1 MCLCV
6 CMCLYMYMCVSVC
19 MAACLSLEGKGDVMV
34 RIGRKRWWNICDMN
48 EGETIRRQKGKDRRK
63 QELDEVVRRDGLQ
76 QSIMTRVYK

>member
-19 MAACLSLEGKGDVMV
+19 MAACRSLEGKGDLMV
-34 RIGRKRWWNICDMN
+34 QIGRKRWWNICDVN

-63 QELDEVVRRDGLQ
+63 QEHDEVVRRDGLQ